1 MLCILGYTLEFS
13 RFYIPINSIKNEKKN
28 IGKVHQIKVF
38 TIEINDNMTK
48 SNFRYNCCCC
58 LLVLFLFSYFIVVS
72 DIASRA
78 CCLHTQLNW
87 LVISFSKY
95 IFCVF
100 TLYILV
106 HICVCFTN
114 VYSFCFSTETTKQFF
129 HFCFI
134 LKIEQQDI
142 FRENN

>member
-1 MLCILGYTLEFS
+1 MLCILVYTLEFS

-72 DIASRA
+72 DIASWA

-87 LVISFSKY
+87 LVFEIHFLCVY
-95 IFCVF
+95 TLHFGAHLCVF
-100 TLYILV
+100 YECLFVL
-106 HICVCFTN
+106 
-114 VYSFCFSTETTKQFF
+114 FF
-129 HFCFI
+129 NWND
-134 LKIEQQDI
+134 QTI
-142 FRENN
+142 FPFLFYFKNWATRYFQRK